1 MGIIKGRARIWLIAI
16 SVVIALTN
24 GALGQE
30 NSIQR
35 PPDTTFRLMED
46 YPMKSPYFGPAL
58 PFLFTP
64 AKSDLEISAFLRQT
78 LIQENAPGQPLEQN
92 LTTLQWMWRGE
103 VSRGDENQT
112 LREIVGAVELGA
124 VSYFAYRHLKRYGL
138 K

>member
-1 MGIIKGRARIWLIAI
+1 MGITKGRARIWLIAI

-30 NSIQR
+30 NILQR
-35 PPDTTFRLMED
+35 PPDTTFRMMED
-46 YPMKSPYFGPAL
+46 YPMKSPYFSPAL